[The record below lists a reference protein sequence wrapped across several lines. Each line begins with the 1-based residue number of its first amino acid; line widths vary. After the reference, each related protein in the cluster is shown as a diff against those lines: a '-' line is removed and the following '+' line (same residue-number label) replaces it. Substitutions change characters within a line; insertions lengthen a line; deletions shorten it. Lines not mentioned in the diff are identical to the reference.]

1 MFLFGKFLK
10 PLTEAKILARI
21 SSPKFFAA
29 IFLCSPWFVARL
41 IS

>member
-1 MFLFGKFLK
+1 MFLFGGFFEA
-10 PLTEAKILARI
+10 PAEAKILARI